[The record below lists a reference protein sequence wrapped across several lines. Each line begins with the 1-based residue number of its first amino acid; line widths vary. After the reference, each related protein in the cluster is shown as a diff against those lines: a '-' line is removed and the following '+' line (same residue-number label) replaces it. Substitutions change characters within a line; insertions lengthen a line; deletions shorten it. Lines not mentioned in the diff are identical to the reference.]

1 MNTSDDE
8 YSSSQSAGRPSPGFS
23 SPGSTPR
30 ESPDSIY
37 KSSVDDLEC
46 ELAEYK
52 EDKQPYDQLAAPAP
66 PAPRAYWSTPPPPIP
81 EFNDDP
87 MTWGYNDVR
96 PGWE

>member
-1 MNTSDDE
+1 MASRNRSC
-8 YSSSQSAGRPSPGFS
+8 Q
-23 SPGSTPR
+23 PGSR
-30 ESPDSIY
+30 LVRRLVIY

-46 ELAEYK
+46 ELAENK

-66 PAPRAYWSTPPPPIP
+66 PAPRAYWSNPPPPIP